1 MLAVLWGSKEMV
13 EYIQGLPKVITETDH
28 KPMAP
33 IINNKLLHN
42 MSPRIQRLRTRLMK
56 FEVHAVH
63 IKGKELPDADG
74 LSRAPDEHQTT
85 TE

>member
-56 FEVHAVH
+56 F
-63 IKGKELPDADG
+63 
-74 LSRAPDEHQTT
+74 
-85 TE
+85 